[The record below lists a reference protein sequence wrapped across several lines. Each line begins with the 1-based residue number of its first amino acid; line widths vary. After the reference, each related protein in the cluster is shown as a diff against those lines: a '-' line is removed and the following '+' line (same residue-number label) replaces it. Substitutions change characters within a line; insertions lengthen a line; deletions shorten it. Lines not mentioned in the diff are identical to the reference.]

1 MPSEPQPT
9 REITVRRA
17 PKFLPFLLAGGL
29 VGAVV
34 AFVVGYTGTVP
45 DGYTRE
51 SVFGYF
57 LVLFAAAG
65 VLVGGVVALVLDRV
79 SLARSR
85 KAYVEELPEEAEP
98 QEGPETGDD
107 GETGPTAQ

>member
-1 MPSEPQPT
+1 MPSEPRHT

-17 PKFLPFLLAGGL
+17 PKYVPFLVAGGL

-34 AFVVGYTGTVP
+34 ALAVGYLGTVP

-57 LVLFAAAG
+57 LVLFGAAG
-65 VLVGGVVALVLDRV
+65 VLLGGVVVLVLDRISV
-79 SLARSR
+79 ARSR
-85 KAYVEELPEEAEP
+85 KAYVEELPEEEEAPEAPEVGDGGKGEP
-98 QEGPETGDD
+98 E
-107 GETGPTAQ
+107 AQ

>member
-1 MPSEPQPT
+1 MPSEPRRT

-17 PKFLPFLLAGGL
+17 PKYLPFLLAGGVL
-29 VGAVV
+29 GAVV
-34 AFVVGYTGTVP
+34 AFAVGYTGTVP

-51 SVFGYF
+51 SAFGYF

-65 VLVGGVVALVLDRV
+65 VLLGGVTVLVLDRI

-85 KAYVEELPEEAEP
+85 RAIVEEVPDEPEAP
-98 QEGPETGDD
+98 GTTDD
-107 GETGPTAQ
+107 GENGTAAS